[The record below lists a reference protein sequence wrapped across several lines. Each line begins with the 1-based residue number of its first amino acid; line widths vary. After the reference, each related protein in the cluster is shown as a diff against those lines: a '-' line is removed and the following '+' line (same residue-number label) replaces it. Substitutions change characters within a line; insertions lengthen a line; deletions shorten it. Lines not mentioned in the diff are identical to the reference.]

1 MSEFSKMIKSNIVPQ
16 VTKNYE
22 NDGILHFIV
31 EDVPIC
37 IANGLR
43 RTIISD
49 IPVVV
54 VRTENSKINQ
64 AQVQTNTS
72 RFHNEIIKQRLSC
85 IPFITQDLEELP
97 EHYRL
102 VVEKK
107 NSNDYE
113 LEFVTTD
120 DFRIQHKESGQFLQE
135 TEMRKILPHDPIS
148 NRPIDFLRLRPKM
161 GPTIPGEAIQLTAEF
176 SVSTAAENGMFNA
189 VSKCTYFN
197 VIDPEKRST
206 SWSHYLQKYKDD
218 NRTNEEIAF
227 EEKNFGYLDAQR
239 CYKTDD
245 MDQANAFEFAIKTIG
260 QYSNYELV
268 MKGCQILKNKLD
280 AFQKSVASD
289 TVPIHQSDQS
299 KELGYTSVI
308 VANINAYDIILENE
322 DYTLGYILEHFLYI
336 LFYSSS
342 SASGDSTP
350 ELSFIGFK
358 KYHPHDEYSVL
369 RLMSKRFKLED
380 DAASITYV
388 KQYLIQSCTEAM
400 DVLETLRKKFIR

>member
-107 NSNDYE
+107 NTKSS
-113 LEFVTTD
+113 
-120 DFRIQHKESGQFLQE
+120 I
-135 TEMRKILPHDPIS
+135 
-148 NRPIDFLRLRPKM
+148 
-161 GPTIPGEAIQLTAEF
+161 
-176 SVSTAAENGMFNA
+176 
-189 VSKCTYFN
+189 
-197 VIDPEKRST
+197 
-206 SWSHYLQKYKDD
+206 
-218 NRTNEEIAF
+218 
-227 EEKNFGYLDAQR
+227 
-239 CYKTDD
+239 
-245 MDQANAFEFAIKTIG
+245 TIG
-260 QYSNYELV
+260 IPTPCTLS
-268 MKGCQILKNKLD
+268 
-280 AFQKSVASD
+280 
-289 TVPIHQSDQS
+289 TV
-299 KELGYTSVI
+299 VR
-308 VANINAYDIILENE
+308 LE
-322 DYTLGYILEHFLYI
+322 
-336 LFYSSS
+336 
-342 SASGDSTP
+342 SATVQVH
-350 ELSFIGFK
+350 I
-358 KYHPHDEYSVL
+358 
-369 RLMSKRFKLED
+369 
-380 DAASITYV
+380 AI
-388 KQYLIQSCTEAM
+388 
-400 DVLETLRKKFIR
+400 FIRGKLN